1 MSNVQSFEA
10 LVENMTEE
18 VWQRMRQ
25 SVELGRWPD
34 GRQLTAEQ
42 RELSLEAIIAWEI
55 RNNIPLEERTGY
67 LPQSCKN
74 QGPSPVAQAAVIA
87 NAKELK
93 V

>member
-1 MSNVQSFEA
+1 MSETQSFET
-10 LVENMTEE
+10 LVENMTED

-34 GRQLTAEQ
+34 GRRLTDEQ
-42 RELSLEAIIAWEI
+42 RELSLEAVIAWEI
-55 RNNIPLEERTGY
+55 RNNIPVEQRTGY

-74 QGPSPVAQAAVIA
+74 QGLSPVAAAAVVA

>member
-1 MSNVQSFEA
+1 MSDEQSFEA
-10 LVENMTEE
+10 LVANMTEE
-18 VWQRMRQ
+18 IWQRMRD
-25 SVELGRWPD
+25 SVALGRWPD
-34 GRQLTAEQ
+34 GRALTAEQ

-74 QGPSPVAQAAVIA
+74 QGPSPVAEAANIA